1 MRSRFTPDIANLQ
14 SIIDVCLT
22 NNPFDIRSLSI
33 VIDKMVEDGLDLDGI
48 YQSLLIC
55 LFYYYYYHFYH

>member
-1 MRSRFTPDIANLQ
+1 MKTRFTPDIANLQ

-33 VIDKMVEDGLDLDGI
+33 VIDKMVEDGLDLDGM
-48 YQSLLIC
+48 YRSYC
-55 LFYYYYYHFYH
+55 LFFLLLLSSFVS